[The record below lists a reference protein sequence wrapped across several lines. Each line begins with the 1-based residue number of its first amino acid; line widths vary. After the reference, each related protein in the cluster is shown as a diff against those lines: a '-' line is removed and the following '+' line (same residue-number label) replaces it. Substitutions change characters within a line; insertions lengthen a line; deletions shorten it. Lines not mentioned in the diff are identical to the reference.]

1 MGFESMTPV
10 QVRSIS
16 GVRQAHRAK
25 AMVGFD
31 VAGYLCWRRGLLRF
45 LGMGGINR

>member
-10 QVRSIS
+10 QHQWRVA
-16 GVRQAHRAK
+16 GVQHLAK

-31 VAGYLCWRRGLLRF
+31 VAGYLCWRRGLLRSR
-45 LGMGGINR
+45 GI